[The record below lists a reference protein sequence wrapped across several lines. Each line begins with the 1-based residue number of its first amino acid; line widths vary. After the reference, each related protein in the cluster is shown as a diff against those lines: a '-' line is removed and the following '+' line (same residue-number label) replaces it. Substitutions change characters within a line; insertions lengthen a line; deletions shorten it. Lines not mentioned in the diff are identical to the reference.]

1 MWKWILAG
9 LGILELGFGVLSF
22 PRNLSG
28 QEVVTWS
35 GLVSFLSLIVGAAMI
50 GAFLGYYEDEI
61 KEWIE

>member
-1 MWKWILAG
+1 MWKWILLT
-9 LGILELGFGVLSF
+9 LGVLNLGFGVLSF
-22 PRNLSG
+22 PWNVSG
-28 QEVVTWS
+28 QEPVTLS